1 MIEPAPTSLCPP
13 RWSTA
18 RRPGPHPKVRQC
30 AADSAFS
37 PGYIYNIILSGYY
50 LYMNKTIST
59 YTSFAGHRC
68 IAEGP
73 LLGNVLAVRLAL
85 DGPEEGPVLVFDDT
99 TGRVVDV
106 DTRGSEA
113 DIAARLAVLTPP
125 EPEAQTQPELAE
137 PSEPRGRGRP
147 RMGVVPREVT
157 LLPRHWE
164 WLAAQP
170 GGASVALRKLVE
182 EARRSGAAR
191 DRQREAQERTY
202 NFMSAMAGDLPG
214 YEEATRALF
223 ANDGARLSELTLAWP
238 PDVRTYV
245 LKLSYSSG
253 EIGK

>member
-1 MIEPAPTSLCPP
+1 
-13 RWSTA
+13 
-18 RRPGPHPKVRQC
+18 
-30 AADSAFS
+30 
-37 PGYIYNIILSGYY
+37 
-50 LYMNKTIST
+50 MNKVVPT

-68 IAEGP
+68 IAAGP

-85 DGPEEGPVLVFDDT
+85 DGPAEGPVLVFDDA

-113 DIAARLAVLTPP
+113 DIAARCAALAPT
-125 EPEAQTQPELAE
+125 EPVAQPQAELAE

-182 EARRSGAAR
+182 EARHSGAAK
-191 DRQREAQERTY
+191 DRQREAQERAY
-202 NFMSAMAGDLPG
+202 NFMSAVSGDLPG
-214 YEEATRALF
+214 HEEATRALF
-223 ANDGARLSELTLAWP
+223 ANDGARLSEVTAAWP
-238 PDVRTYV
+238 PDVRTYA
-245 LKLSYSSG
+245 LKLSA
-253 EIGK
+253 

>member
-1 MIEPAPTSLCPP
+1 MKQIVP
-13 RWSTA
+13 
-18 RRPGPHPKVRQC
+18 
-30 AADSAFS
+30 
-37 PGYIYNIILSGYY
+37 
-50 LYMNKTIST
+50 T

-68 IAEGP
+68 VAEGP
-73 LLGNVLAVRLAL
+73 LLGNVLAVRQAL
-85 DGPEEGPVLVFDDT
+85 DGPAEGPVLVFDDA

-113 DIAARLAVLTPP
+113 DIASRLAALAPTAP
-125 EPEAQTQPELAE
+125 ATHTQPELAE
-137 PSEPRGRGRP
+137 PAEPRGRGRP

-191 DRQREAQERTY
+191 DRQREAQERAY
-202 NFMSAMAGDLPG
+202 NFMSAVSGDLPG
-214 YEEATRALF
+214 FEEAARALF
-223 ANDGARLSELTLAWP
+223 ANDGARLSEVTAAWP

-245 LKLSYSSG
+245 LKLSASSG
-253 EIGK
+253 ETNT

>member
-1 MIEPAPTSLCPP
+1 MSMNETSP
-13 RWSTA
+13 
-18 RRPGPHPKVRQC
+18 
-30 AADSAFS
+30 
-37 PGYIYNIILSGYY
+37 
-50 LYMNKTIST
+50 T

-73 LLGNVLAVRLAL
+73 LLGNVLAVRQAL
-85 DGPEEGPVLVFDDT
+85 DGPADGPVLVFDDA
-99 TGRVVDV
+99 TGRVIDV

-113 DIAARLAVLTPP
+113 DIAARFVVPTPP
-125 EPEAQTQPELAE
+125 EPVDQTQPELAE

-164 WLAAQP
+164 WLATQP

-182 EARRSGAAR
+182 EARRSSAAS
-191 DRQREAQERTY
+191 DRQREVQDRTY

-223 ANDGARLSELTLAWP
+223 ANDSARLSELTAAWP
-238 PDVRTYV
+238 LDVRAYV
-245 LKLSYSSG
+245 LKLSSISG
-253 EIGK
+253 ETSK

>member
-1 MIEPAPTSLCPP
+1 
-13 RWSTA
+13 
-18 RRPGPHPKVRQC
+18 
-30 AADSAFS
+30 
-37 PGYIYNIILSGYY
+37 
-50 LYMNKTIST
+50 MNKIAPT
-59 YTSFAGHRC
+59 YTSFAGHRR

-85 DGPEEGPVLVFDDT
+85 DGPALGPVLVFDDA

-113 DIAARLAVLTPP
+113 DIAARFAVLAPTEPAAQPQP
-125 EPEAQTQPELAE
+125 EPAE

-182 EARRSGAAR
+182 EARRSGAAKE
-191 DRQREAQERTY
+191 RQREAQERAY
-202 NFMSAMAGDLPG
+202 NFMSAVSGDLPG

-223 ANDGARLSELTLAWP
+223 ANDGARLGEVTATWP
-238 PDVRTYV
+238 PDVRTYA
-245 LKLSYSSG
+245 LKLSGSTG
-253 EIGK
+253 ETST

>member
-1 MIEPAPTSLCPP
+1 
-13 RWSTA
+13 
-18 RRPGPHPKVRQC
+18 
-30 AADSAFS
+30 
-37 PGYIYNIILSGYY
+37 
-50 LYMNKTIST
+50 MNKTSST

-73 LLGNVLAVRLAL
+73 LLGNMLAVRQAL
-85 DGPEEGPVLVFDDT
+85 DGSAQGPVLVFADA
-99 TGRVVDV
+99 TGQVVEV

-113 DIAARLAVLTPP
+113 DIAARLAVPTPP

-147 RMGVVPREVT
+147 RMGVVSREVT

-170 GGASVALRKLVE
+170 GGASVELRKLVE
-182 EARRSGAAR
+182 EARRTSAAR

-202 NFMSAMAGDLPG
+202 NFMSAMAGDLPC

-223 ANDGARLSELTLAWP
+223 ANDGARLSEFTAAWP
-238 PDVRTYV
+238 PDVRAYA
-245 LKLSYSSG
+245 LKLLSNN
-253 EIGK
+253 EETGK